1 MPRAMGLT
9 KRKQRM
15 MAVIRFKMCIR
26 DRNNAKDYI
35 ESGDATLKDVISV
48 RDDIMTYLIQTGIEP
63 QQSFKISESV
73 RKGKGL
79 KPEWEDLMREH
90 GIADW
95 YIESCKKIQYMFP
108 RAHAAAYVMMAY
120 RIAWFK
126 VHQPMAFY
134 SAYFGIR
141 ASGFDA
147 SIMCLSL
154 IHIWDQP
161 FRENPTIQEILEID
175 RAVRAQ
181 CLGSHTALPR

>member
-1 MPRAMGLT
+1 
-9 KRKQRM
+9 
-15 MAVIRFKMCIR
+15 MA
-26 DRNNAKDYI
+26 NNAKDYI

-48 RDDIMTYLIQTGIEP
+48 RDDIMTYLIQMGIEP

-79 KPEWEDLMREH
+79 KPEWEDLMRQH
-90 GIADW
+90 KIKDW

-108 RAHAAAYVMMAY
+108 RAHAAAYVMMAF

-141 ASGFDA
+141 APAFDA
-147 SIMCLSL
+147 SIMCNGDGMVMEKTRQLQSQ
-154 IHIWDQP
+154 DK
-161 FRENPTIQEILEID
+161 RS
-175 RAVRAQ
+175 AVEEDM
-181 CLGSHTALPR
+181 LTALEVVHEFYRRGFPSGPWMCTKVMSTAF